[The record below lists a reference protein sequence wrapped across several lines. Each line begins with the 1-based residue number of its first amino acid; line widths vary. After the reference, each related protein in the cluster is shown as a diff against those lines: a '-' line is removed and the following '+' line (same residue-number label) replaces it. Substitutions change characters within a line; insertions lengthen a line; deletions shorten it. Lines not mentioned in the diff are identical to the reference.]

1 MLFYVMLV
9 SERINHSYKI
19 YFSSLISIIDII
31 LQMAS
36 EIFMDKDLEINVV
49 NLLDLADP
57 SFNLKSFSL

>member
-1 MLFYVMLV
+1 MQMLFYIMLV
-9 SERINHSYKI
+9 SERVNHSYKI
-19 YFSSLISIIDII
+19 YFSSLISI

-49 NLLDLADP
+49 NLLDLANS

>member
-49 NLLDLADP
+49 NLLDLADL

>member
-1 MLFYVMLV
+1 MLFYIMLV

>member
-1 MLFYVMLV
+1 MLV

-36 EIFMDKDLEINVV
+36 EIFMDKNLEINVV
-49 NLLDLADP
+49 NLLDLADL

>member
-1 MLFYVMLV
+1 MLV

-36 EIFMDKDLEINVV
+36 EIFMDKNLEINVV

>member
-1 MLFYVMLV
+1 MLV

-49 NLLDLADP
+49 NLMNLADL

>member
-1 MLFYVMLV
+1 MLV

-49 NLLDLADP
+49 NLLDLADL

>member
-1 MLFYVMLV
+1 MLV